1 MNIHVPNSPSCE
13 ALEQFLVLMRK
24 CEIHRVII
32 RTLNLVDYKRQAF
45 KLLRKVDPVCIDFH
59 VDYEFACKIAINVAF
74 EEMREMCQPIV
85 LGRKKHT
92 YCHPIPRCWR
102 ALCGKVDRFVLYRP
116 DEGYSS
122 DS

>member
-1 MNIHVPNSPSCE
+1 MNIHVPNSQSCE

-24 CEIHRVII
+24 CQIHQYKV
-32 RTLNLVDYKRQAF
+32 RTLNMIEYKREAF

-59 VDYEFACKIAINVAF
+59 VNFEFAYKIISNIAF
-74 EEMREMCQPIV
+74 EEMREMCQPLV

-102 ALCGKVDRFVLYRP
+102 ALYVKIDRYSIYRP

-122 DS
+122 DT